1 MRTWKQGRIGKIK
14 FPDSNL
20 LYIKCLRYPLAQ
32 FYLKFD
38 IKTKNLES
46 PLFISRLEKSTLRYI
61 ETIEQHNLDKDEK
74 IESSIKFE
82 TYDINQLWRRF
93 LLEKR

>member
-1 MRTWKQGRIGKIK
+1 
-14 FPDSNL
+14 
-20 LYIKCLRYPLAQ
+20 
-32 FYLKFD
+32 
-38 IKTKNLES
+38 
-46 PLFISRLEKSTLRYI
+46 LRYI
-61 ETIEQHNLDKDEK
+61 ETIEQQTIDKEEK